1 MSNYTLSGR
10 TRIKFC
16 GMTRLDDVG
25 VAAELGVDAVGL
37 IFAER
42 SKRRLTVAQGRDLRA
57 ALPPMLT
64 SVALVM
70 DMPLLQIREIVSIAR
85 PTLLQFHGEESEAD
99 CRAAGMPYLKALP
112 MGEDGSDTQ
121 SGMAGY
127 PSASGF
133 VLDSH
138 VAGAA
143 GGSGEC
149 FDWSRWPSAS
159 HKPLLLAG
167 GLTPDNVYA
176 AVRALRPFAVDV
188 SSGIESAPG
197 IKCAKRMAEFVAQ
210 VQRADRDAAA
220 SDN

>member
-1 MSNYTLSGR
+1 MTEAGGTSR

-16 GMTRLDDVG
+16 GMMRVVDVDM
-25 VAAELGVDAVGL
+25 AADLGVDALGL

-42 SKRRLTVAQGRDLRA
+42 SKRRLTIAQGRELRA
-57 ALPPMLT
+57 AMPVFMA

-70 DMPLLQIREIVSIAR
+70 DNPLTQIREIVSIVR
-85 PTLLQFHGEESEAD
+85 PALLQFHGDEAEVD
-99 CRAAGMPYLKALP
+99 CLAAGMPYLKALP
-112 MGEDGSDTQ
+112 MGEGDADTVAAI
-121 SGMAGY
+121 AGY
-127 PSASGF
+127 PSAAGF

-149 FDWSRWPSAS
+149 FDWSRWPS
-159 HKPLLLAG
+159 KTPRPLLLAG

-176 AVRALRPFAVDV
+176 AVRELRPFAVDV

-197 IKCAKRMAEFVAQ
+197 IKCPQRMAQFVAQ
-210 VQRADRDAAA
+210 VRRADRDADA
-220 SDN
+220 SSI